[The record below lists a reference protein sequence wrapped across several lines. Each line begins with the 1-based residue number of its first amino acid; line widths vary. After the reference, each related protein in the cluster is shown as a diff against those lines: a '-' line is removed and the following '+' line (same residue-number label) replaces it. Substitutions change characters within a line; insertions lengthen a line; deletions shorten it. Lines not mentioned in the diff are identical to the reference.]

1 MSQKTNV
8 PQDDIAEILNTI
20 NEALEDLGYVAI
32 GYEND
37 ELFLN
42 VLIEKE

>member
-1 MSQKTNV
+1 MEKTNV
-8 PQDDIAEILNTI
+8 PQDDIAKIMNAI

-32 GYEND
+32 GSEND

>member
-1 MSQKTNV
+1 MEKTNV

-20 NEALEDLGYVAI
+20 NEALESLGYVAV
-32 GYEND
+32 GYSNEKW
-37 ELFLN
+37 FLN